1 MYINDFLKSL
11 IYVYLG
17 GCWLFMAVCGLFLV
31 AESWGYSLLQCRL
44 LSVVASVVTKHG
56 L

>member
-1 MYINDFLKSL
+1 MLLFSKIIYIHILGG
-11 IYVYLG
+11 G
-17 GCWLFMAVCGLFLV
+17 GCWVFMAVRGLSLV

-44 LSVVASVVTKHG
+44 LIVVASVVTKRG